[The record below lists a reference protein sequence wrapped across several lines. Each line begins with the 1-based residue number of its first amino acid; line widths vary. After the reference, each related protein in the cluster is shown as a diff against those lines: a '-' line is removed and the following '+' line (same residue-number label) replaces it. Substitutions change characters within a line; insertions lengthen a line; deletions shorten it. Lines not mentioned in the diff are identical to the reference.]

1 MSELTAQ
8 QEREYVEAHGVCSV
22 HGLPLS
28 KTPWWGYADNRHK
41 RGWEFETEDEAIH
54 AAYLFTLERLR
65 HIAELEEQIA
75 LVHSPIYMLRGEI
88 ALGGAGSPV
97 LMKYCSAGKRTLAL
111 LQRELEQLKRGMTAG
126 GCNGR

>member
-1 MSELTAQ
+1 MSKLTVQ

-54 AAYLFTLERLR
+54 AAYLFTLAR
-65 HIAELEEQIA
+65 LEEIRQIEE
-75 LVHSPIYMLRGEI
+75 EI
-88 ALGGAGSPV
+88 ATQSEFCQHGDECGLCAV
-97 LMKYCSAGKRTLAL
+97 VARTVARLQAAL
-111 LQRELEQLKRGMTAG
+111 DELKRGMTAG